1 MELVIPSKHIPM
13 FHRVI
18 QCLAKIGEDIR
29 FQIPNDKAVRDSRD
43 ILASSC
49 IIAMMCILIVGVGDG
64 NDARSSCSKPSIRP
78 SQ

>member
-43 ILASSC
+43 DESKQD
-49 IIAMMCILIVGVGDG
+49 IVHHSDDVHID
-64 NDARSSCSKPSIRP
+64 CCWW
-78 SQ
+78 